1 MSCHIL
7 DQVPKVEFVP
17 LVKQVPKT
25 QVREVQKQAR
35 TGQDEHSTARS
46 EAQRDMPSKSKIPRA
61 REFVDM
67 TYFPN
72 RTM

>member
-1 MSCHIL
+1 M
-7 DQVPKVEFVP
+7 P

-35 TGQDEHSTARS
+35 TGQDEQSTARS
-46 EAQRDMPSKSKIPRA
+46 EAQRDMPSKSKNPRA